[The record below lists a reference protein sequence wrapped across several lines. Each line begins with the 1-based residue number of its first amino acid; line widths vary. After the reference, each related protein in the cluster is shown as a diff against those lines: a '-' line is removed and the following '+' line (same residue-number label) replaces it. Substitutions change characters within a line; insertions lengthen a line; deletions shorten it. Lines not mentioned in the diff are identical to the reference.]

1 MGDVSVIARRL
12 SDGHVQH
19 GWSGNGGY
27 FRMVGARLL
36 QWYTEPQDVEY
47 LFSLGQL
54 RMLGAPNSEHG
65 GFGFMNTHSL
75 TGTPH
80 YLGTEE
86 DDMFSKIAFVD
97 YGYFY
102 DIDNKWYYI
111 SPGVFHIKMPLELVA
126 NNLDDRGFEFEFK
139 REIQIAVLQYIL
151 EEYIKVDKDFQ
162 NWMADKGYDGE
173 SIFKEY
179 KEREYMLYDFAKNY
193 SSIVDYF
200 DQWIVVI
207 PSDDYKDIA
216 GFKLKK
222 RTEKHIE
229 TCEW

>member
-1 MGDVSVIARRL
+1 MGDISVIARRL

-36 QWYTEPQDVEY
+36 QWYAEPQDVEY

-54 RMLGAPNSEHG
+54 RMLGAPHSEHG
-65 GFGFMNTHSL
+65 GFGLMNTHSL

-80 YLGTEE
+80 YLGLGE

-102 DIDNKWYYI
+102 DTDNKWYYV
-111 SPGVFHIKMPLELVA
+111 SPGVFHIKMSLELVA
-126 NNLDDRGFEFEFK
+126 NNLDDRGFEFEFNRK
-139 REIQIAVLQYIL
+139 VQTAVLQHIL
-151 EEYIKVDKDFQ
+151 EEYIKEDQEFKS
-162 NWMADKGYDGE
+162 WMTDEGYDGAC
-173 SIFKEY
+173 IFKDY
-179 KEREYMLYDFAKNY
+179 KDREYILYDFAKEY

-200 DQWIVVI
+200 DQWIVVF

-216 GFKLKK
+216 GFRVKK
-222 RTEKHIE
+222 KTEKHIE